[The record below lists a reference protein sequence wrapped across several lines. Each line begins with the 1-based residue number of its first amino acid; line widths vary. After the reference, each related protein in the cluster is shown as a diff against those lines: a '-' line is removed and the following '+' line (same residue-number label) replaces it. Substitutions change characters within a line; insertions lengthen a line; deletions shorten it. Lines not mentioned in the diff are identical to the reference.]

1 VSDSSA
7 PIALVTGA
15 SSGIGE
21 ASAAELARQGWHVVL
36 VARTASKL
44 EALHTRILEAGGQA
58 TVAAVDAA
66 DGDAVLEM
74 AATIREQVGPPQL
87 LVNSAGMGA
96 WKYIEDTPPDEAR
109 MMIGAPYLAAYNL
122 CHAFMKDMLARRR
135 GVIIH
140 VGSPASFCAWPGA
153 TGYVASRCALWGL
166 HEALNQ
172 DLRGTGVRSCMV
184 TFGEVTSPYFE
195 VNTVG
200 EDQLPSVGRWVPKT
214 SPEKCG
220 QIIAKLARRPRKNV
234 YHPFLLRLLRA
245 FHTVCPGFT
254 RWMARQTPQRHT
266 LPPRIE
272 G

>member
-1 VSDSSA
+1 MSTSTA

-21 ASAAELARQGWHVVL
+21 AAAEELARQGWHVIL
-36 VARTASKL
+36 VARTAAKL
-44 EALHTRILEAGGQA
+44 EALKDKIQAAGGQA
-58 TVAAVDAA
+58 TVAAVDGA
-66 DGDAVLEM
+66 DGNAVLAK
-74 AATIREQVGPPQL
+74 AAELRESVGPPSVI
-87 LVNSAGMGA
+87 VNSAGMGA

-109 MMIGAPYLAAYNL
+109 MMIGAPYLAAYNMS
-122 CHAFMKDMLARRR
+122 HAFMKDMLARRK

-166 HEALNQ
+166 HEALSQ
-172 DLRGTGVRSCMV
+172 DLVGTGVRSCMV

-200 EDQLPSVGRWVPKT
+200 TDQLPSVGRWVPKT

-234 YHPFLLRLLRA
+234 YYPFFLRVLRIS
-245 FHTVCPGFT
+245 HYVCPWFT
-254 RWMARQTPQRHT
+254 RWIARQTPQKHQ
-266 LPPRIE
+266 LPMQIE
-272 G
+272 S